1 MGTFIINL
9 KGEEMS
15 PLFFLAFFVF
25 LFVSA
30 IWFTIFEISIIKEV
44 LELKNTKY
52 VILLRV
58 LEVMTP
64 FVTLIIA
71 SGPRQIL
78 KIVFPVFC
86 FLYIIILIIEF
97 FRKKINIREFIV
109 NCMLCFI
116 DISLVIVS
124 ILLIFPI

>member
-1 MGTFIINL
+1 
-9 KGEEMS
+9 MS

-78 KIVFPVFC
+78 KTVFPVFC